1 MNPGTNR
8 SAPPYPK
15 ERVVGHPAADLAR
28 GVHLTA
34 DVPGWAPTPAAI
46 RSPPQATLTPVQAVP
61 GPCPRRFSPAEIL
74 PDTENDCRVARS
86 PDVML
91 RPEAAAES
99 SQPGGGESD
108 QVAAGQAEG
117 GFAAGTAAGGSAND
131 RAASGAVTTGRAT
144 TGRATTGSAT
154 TGRATT
160 GEGNCRVTALE
171 LDQDRGWACRAPTG
185 DRTGPDAADAL
196 ATAGRSELGRN
207 SGCTAPCGDA
217 PSAAARPSAGRGSFP
232 VRFRAPRLAI
242 YPLRVLLRP
251 ESRPPEPPAAR
262 PEPAAR
268 PDGLGRGATTSRSRT
283 ISTTVVGGSI
293 TPTPH

>member
-46 RSPPQATLTPVQAVP
+46 RSPPQATLTPVRAVP
-61 GPCPRRFSPAEIL
+61 GLCPRRSSPPEI
-74 PDTENDCRVARS
+74 PPNTENDCRVARS

-91 RPEAAAES
+91 GPEAAAES

-117 GFAAGTAAGGSAND
+117 RIAAAGTAAGGSAND
-131 RAASGAVTTGRAT
+131 RAASGAATTGGTTTGGGTTGRAT
-144 TGRATTGSAT
+144 TGGPRTG
-154 TGRATT
+154 GATT

-171 LDQDRGWACRAPTG
+171 LDQDRG
-185 DRTGPDAADAL
+185 
-196 ATAGRSELGRN
+196 
-207 SGCTAPCGDA
+207 
-217 PSAAARPSAGRGSFP
+217 
-232 VRFRAPRLAI
+232 
-242 YPLRVLLRP
+242 
-251 ESRPPEPPAAR
+251 
-262 PEPAAR
+262 
-268 PDGLGRGATTSRSRT
+268 
-283 ISTTVVGGSI
+283 
-293 TPTPH
+293 